1 MNFNKIE
8 TNVVDRLSQNTRKLG
23 YTKSNNSNNRS
34 SNRTNTRAS
43 NKTRR
48 SSHSYRPTINQKLV
62 SFKSLKRTTLNHCN
76 TVKAF
81 KLMEVLKIAV
91 SKNKCVQYD
100 TQAAKKVLLDR
111 LRANKHVTISK
122 IIPPKQIDGNCWFN
136 VMFVMF
142 FVSDKGRKFFHFFRQ
157 LMIEGKDISG
167 KPIPEGLKDAFALL
181 NYGVELAL
189 TGSKYALTA
198 DTNFI
203 IVEIFNNIPDEYK
216 YNKISRHKDVPD
228 ELDAGNP
235 IDYYNAIMNYLNVNS
250 VSMMEQVLTPDWQI
264 TLANK
269 IKNMPKP
276 PHIII
281 MPVYQD
287 GITNKLT
294 KFKINNIKYMIDSA
308 SVINDKREHFSCCL
322 TCEGKEMAFDGMSA
336 HRIVPMQWK
345 KNLNKNIG
353 WGFEGS
359 VNKGVPLVWNFQTCY
374 QQLIYYRTR

>member
-1 MNFNKIE
+1 
-8 TNVVDRLSQNTRKLG
+8 
-23 YTKSNNSNNRS
+23 
-34 SNRTNTRAS
+34 
-43 NKTRR
+43 
-48 SSHSYRPTINQKLV
+48 
-62 SFKSLKRTTLNHCN
+62 
-76 TVKAF
+76 
-81 KLMEVLKIAV
+81 
-91 SKNKCVQYD
+91 
-100 TQAAKKVLLDR
+100 
-111 LRANKHVTISK
+111 
-122 IIPPKQIDGNCWFN
+122 
-136 VMFVMF
+136 MFVMF

-189 TGSKYALTA
+189 TGSKYALTV

-216 YNKISRHKDVPD
+216 YNKISRRKDVPD

-250 VSMMEQVLTPDWQI
+250 VSMMEHVLSPDWQI

-269 IKNMPKP
+269 LKTMPKP
-276 PHIII
+276 PHIIV

-294 KFKINNIKYMIDSA
+294 KFKVNNIKYMIDSA

-359 VNKGVPLVWNFQTCY
+359 VNKKVPLVWNFQTCY